1 MRRWCVRAAVISLWL
16 ASALSISRSQ
26 PLPTPALEVT
36 QSGVSL
42 RVFSDTLRQGR
53 AGLIAVTA
61 TSAPQ
66 GTFLDQAL
74 TFFQVDG
81 DASWYALI
89 AAPMSQLPRSY
100 PLEIQADGKALSA
113 SVQVTSGGFIQQSV
127 IIVSDMGGLFDRT
140 VEDAELARITTAASV
155 ITPIVYWLG
164 RGFGHPIEAT
174 LTSPFGA
181 LRTFNGLYE
190 TIHTGWDY
198 NAPIGRPLVA
208 SAPGRVA
215 FAGYE
220 AIRGNYV
227 LIDHGYGIFS
237 GYAHLSVV
245 YVTQG
250 QLVDRGQVVG
260 LVGSTGRSSSAH
272 AHFEMLV
279 NGQWIDSTDFINSLP
294 LPR

>member
-1 MRRWCVRAAVISLWL
+1 MRRWCVRAAIISLWAMTVL
-16 ASALSISRSQ
+16 PVSHSQ
-26 PLPTPALEVT
+26 PLPTPEIEVT
-36 QSGVSL
+36 QGGVSL
-42 RVFSDTLRQGR
+42 HVFNSTLRQGR

-61 TSAPQ
+61 ASMPQ
-66 GTFLDQAL
+66 GEFLDQTL

-81 DASWYALI
+81 DTNWYALLV
-89 AAPMSQLPRSY
+89 APLSLPPKSY
-100 PLEIQADGKALSA
+100 PLEVQADGETLSA
-113 SVQVTSGGFIQQSV
+113 SVQVTNGGFIQQNV

-140 VEDAELARITTAASV
+140 VEDAELARITTTASV

-164 RGFGHPIEAT
+164 RGFGHPIETT

-279 NGQWIDSTDFINSLP
+279 NSQWIDSTDFINSLP

>member
-1 MRRWCVRAAVISLWL
+1 MKRLLLWGLTSLL
-16 ASALSISRSQ
+16 LVLPLTPSYSQ
-26 PLPTPALEVT
+26 PLPTPAVEVSQET
-36 QSGVSL
+36 VTVRLYSE
-42 RVFSDTLRQGR
+42 TLRQGR
-53 AGLIAVTA
+53 AGLLSVTSS
-61 TSAPQ
+61 TPPSAA
-66 GTFLDQAL
+66 FLDEPLA
-74 TFFQVDG
+74 FFQVEG
-81 DASWYALI
+81 DPAWYALI
-89 AAPMSQLPRSY
+89 VAPLNQSPRSY
-100 PLEIQADGKALSA
+100 PVLVEADGQTLSVP
-113 SVQVTSGGFIQQSV
+113 VQITSGGFIQQQV
-127 IIVSDMGGLFDRT
+127 IIVSDMGGLFDREIET
-140 VEDAELARITTAASV
+140 AELERITTTARA

-164 RGFGHPIEAT
+164 RGFGHPIETT

-198 NAPIGRPLVA
+198 NAPVGRPLVA

-215 FAGYE
+215 FAGHE

-227 LIDHGYGIFS
+227 LIDHGYGIFT
-237 GYAHLSVV
+237 GYAHMSVI

-250 QLVDRGQVVG
+250 QLVDRGQIVG

-279 NGQWIDSTDFINSLP
+279 NGQWVDSTDFINTLP

>member
-1 MRRWCVRAAVISLWL
+1 MRRLLMWGLTSLLLVLPLTISY
-16 ASALSISRSQ
+16 SQ
-26 PLPTPALEVT
+26 HSPPTPAVEVT
-36 QSGVSL
+36 QAGVTVRL
-42 RVFSDTLRQGR
+42 FSETLRQGR
-53 AGLIAVTA
+53 AGLLSVSAAAEPRAV
-61 TSAPQ
+61 
-66 GTFLDQAL
+66 FLDETL
-74 TFFQVDG
+74 TFFQLQG
-81 DASWYALI
+81 DPTWYALI
-89 AAPMSQLPRSY
+89 VAPLNQSPRAY
-100 PLEIQADGKALSA
+100 PLLVEADAQTLSVP
-113 SVQVTSGGFIQQSV
+113 VQITSGGFIQQNV
-127 IIVSDMGGLFDRT
+127 IIVSDMGGLFDRD
-140 VEDAELARITTAASV
+140 VEDAELARITTTART
-155 ITPIVYWLG
+155 ITPTVYWLG
-164 RGFGHPIEAT
+164 RGFGHPIETT

-215 FAGYE
+215 FAGHE

-227 LIDHGYGIFS
+227 LIDHGYGVFS
-237 GYAHLSVV
+237 GYAHMSVV

-250 QLVDRGQVVG
+250 QLVDRGQIVG

-279 NGQWIDSTDFINSLP
+279 NGQWVDSTDFINSLP